1 MNKPGILLFACAWC
15 CVSLCASASARSPL
29 MEIMENLGNIGMDGH
44 PNLSFDIADASEV
57 SDLARLGFA
66 FKLVHRVAAN
76 HGRSARTEWQIPC
89 LRTAVHLDGKGN
101 LIWIAPSGRTV
112 RFRKL
117 EDGFA
122 KGNDGSE
129 AKAPG
134 ENEIE
139 ITTSSQTRWKY
150 RNGFIET
157 ITDWKGIHVFTT
169 DRESILSIARKGHDR
184 DDPVLEVL
192 YTDKGLLSGLRLP
205 GGKTSRFRWSPEHR
219 LLGVDGSSGMKLDFE
234 YENTLL
240 TGWRLADGPLNTL
253 KWKRLE
259 SMRLVA
265 FQRPPVLLAEDS
277 FYHYEWSRHDGID
290 ILVIR
295 RKTGSF
301 LSETRFGPAGME
313 QRTPYGTTKFSF
325 PRRKN

>member
-1 MNKPGILLFACAWC
+1 MNKPGILLFVCAWC
-15 CVSLCASASARSPL
+15 CVSLCASARPPL
-29 MEIMENLGNIGMDGH
+29 MEIMENLGNIGTDGH
-44 PNLSFDIADASEV
+44 PNLSFDIVDASEV

-66 FKLVHRVAAN
+66 FKLVHRVAAG
-76 HGRSARTEWQIPC
+76 HGHSARTEWQIPC
-89 LRTAVHLDGKGN
+89 LRTTVHLDGKGD
-101 LIWIAPSGRTV
+101 LIWIAPSGRAV
-112 RFRKL
+112 RFRKF

-129 AKAPG
+129 AKASG

-139 ITTSSQTRWKY
+139 ITTSSSAKWKY
-150 RNGFIET
+150 RDGFIET
-157 ITDWKGIHVFTT
+157 VSDWKGSYVFTT
-169 DRESILSIARKGHDR
+169 DRESILSIARKTRDR
-184 DDPVLEVL
+184 DDPILEVL
-192 YTDKGLLSGLRLP
+192 YTDKGLLSGLGLP
-205 GGKTSRFRWSPEHR
+205 GGKTSRFHWSPDHR
-219 LLGVDGSSGMKLDFE
+219 LLGVEGFAGKLDFE
-234 YENTLL
+234 YENALL
-240 TGWRLADGPLNTL
+240 ASWRLADGPLNTL

-265 FQRPPVLLAEDS
+265 FQKPPVLLAEDS
-277 FYHYEWSRHDGID
+277 FYNYEWNRRDGID

-313 QRTPYGTTKFSF
+313 QRTPYGTTKFPF